1 MPLGSIRMFG
11 GKGWGAVNGR
21 AASALGS
28 LLGTFGCLMGDG
40 FASEIV
46 EEPLPGAFGADPAV
60 AGASG
65 AGCLMSARIGRD
77 GETLRCY
84 LGYVPHNKAVSTLYD
99 FTVWLP
105 FDGSEALAAAHDDGR
120 GFLEGLGEGNPLI
133 SDRVNSLGLLTSRI
147 IKGEDGSLAEM
158 RFMAGSFTWTAVPPV
173 ASTVTFTET
182 DCVRLVEL
190 IRMVAI
196 LLGPKE

>member
-1 MPLGSIRMFG
+1 MPLGSIKMFG
-11 GKGWGAVNGR
+11 GKGWGAVNKR
-21 AASALGS
+21 AASALGA
-28 LLGTFGCLMGDG
+28 LLGTFGRLMGDG
-40 FASEIV
+40 FTFEKV
-46 EEPLPGAFGADPAV
+46 EEPLTGAFGADPAV
-60 AGASG
+60 SGASG
-65 AGCLMSARIGRD
+65 AGCLKSFRIGQD
-77 GETLRCY
+77 GDALRCY
-84 LGYVPHNKAVSTLYD
+84 MGYVPHNKAVSTLYD

-105 FDGSEALAAAHDDGR
+105 FDCGEALAAAHDDGR

-173 ASTVTFTET
+173 SSAVTFTET

>member
-1 MPLGSIRMFG
+1 MPLRSIKMFG
-11 GKGWGAVNGR
+11 GKGWGAVNKR
-21 AASALGS
+21 AASALGAS
-28 LLGTFGCLMGDG
+28 LGAFGRLMGDG
-40 FASEIV
+40 FTFEIV
-46 EEPLPGAFGADPAV
+46 EAFLPGAFGADPAL

-65 AGCLMSARIGRD
+65 AGCLKGVRIGQD
-77 GETLRCY
+77 GDELHGY
-84 LGYVPHNKAVSTLYD
+84 MGYVPHNKAVSTLYD

-105 FDGSEALAAAHDDGR
+105 LDGGETVGAAFDDGR
-120 GFLEGLGEGNPLI
+120 GFLERLEEGNPLI
-133 SDRVNSLGLLTSRI
+133 AERADSLGLLTSRI

-173 ASTVTFTET
+173 SSTVTFTET

-196 LLGPKE
+196 LLGSKE